1 KIFITI
7 GGTTIAL
14 ARDWCGRPFSAALT
28 KKVTRERLN
37 QLYLWLVIA
46 AGATV
51 VLFSGGRL
59 ALGTIDVRFLLL
71 ALVTV
76 LIGPRLSIQIPRVK
90 AHISVSDT
98 FVFLSLLLFGG
109 EAAILL
115 ATAEALCAS
124 LRIGR
129 RVRTYLFNAA
139 VMACATFL
147 TVWTLRLLFGE
158 TV

>member
-1 KIFITI
+1 MSR
-7 GGTTIAL
+7 A
-14 ARDWCGRPFSAALT
+14 
-28 KKVTRERLN
+28 RLN
-37 QLYLWLVIA
+37 QVYVTLVVT
-46 AGATV
+46 AGAAAL
-51 VLFSGGRL
+51 LFSLQQFPL
-59 ALGTIDVRFLLL
+59 AHLDIRFLLMAL
-71 ALVTV
+71 ATV

-109 EAAILL
+109 ETAILL

-124 LRIGR
+124 LRIGC

-158 TV
+158 TI

>member
-1 KIFITI
+1 MT
-7 GGTTIAL
+7 
-14 ARDWCGRPFSAALT
+14 PN
-28 KKVTRERLN
+28 RLN
-37 QLYLWLVIA
+37 QIFVSIVIA
-46 AGATV
+46 AGAV
-51 VLFSGGRL
+51 VVALSGAHLYWGH
-59 ALGTIDVRFLLL
+59 IDVRFLLL
-71 ALVTV
+71 ALATV

-124 LRIGR
+124 LRIGC

-158 TV
+158 TI